1 MLYARKK
8 IQSNKLKGNESF
20 EGVSLEKELR
30 LAQTQGIK
38 PDRNITEIFYTQ
50 KKDGVLA
57 SCDIRTDRFEIG
69 QNAMDKVNR
78 TFHEKIQEQIKKQ
91 IEQKTETKE
100 AE

>member
-1 MLYARKK
+1 MALYVRKK
-8 IQSNKLKGNESF
+8 IQSNKLTGNDSF

-50 KKDGVLA
+50 KKDGVLP
-57 SCDIRTDRFEIG
+57 SCDIRTDRFDLA
-69 QNAMDKVNR
+69 QNAMEKVNK
-78 TFHEKIQEQIKKQ
+78 TFHEKIQEQITKQ
-91 IEQKTETKE
+91 LEKQEK